1 MTRNS
6 HTKCE
11 RSNGV
16 GGAPK
21 EGLQCPLGKRE
32 GGRDTAQRIL
42 LKLTRSLPPVLQNSS
57 FATIL
62 QKLLEI
68 TWIDGQAT
76 SVNPKT
82 NVKFQNGHSEWT
94 TIQKVKSDYKVGR
107 F

>member
-1 MTRNS
+1 MGWGVLPRRGCRALWGS
-6 HTKCE
+6 E
-11 RSNGV
+11 RV
-16 GGAPK
+16 
-21 EGLQCPLGKRE
+21 
-32 GGRDTAQRIL
+32 GRDTAQRIL

-82 NVKFQNGHSEWT
+82 NVKFQNGHSEWR

>member
-32 GGRDTAQRIL
+32 GGQ
-42 LKLTRSLPPVLQNSS
+42 
-57 FATIL
+57 
-62 QKLLEI
+62 
-68 TWIDGQAT
+68 
-76 SVNPKT
+76 
-82 NVKFQNGHSEWT
+82 GHCTE
-94 TIQKVKSDYKVGR
+94 DLA
-107 F
+107 